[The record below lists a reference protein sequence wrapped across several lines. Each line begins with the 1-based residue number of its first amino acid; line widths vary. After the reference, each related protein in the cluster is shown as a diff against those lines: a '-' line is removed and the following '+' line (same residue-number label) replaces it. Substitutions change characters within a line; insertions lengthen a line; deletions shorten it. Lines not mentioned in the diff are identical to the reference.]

1 MSNLMLL
8 GSIIRMC
15 LFIQY
20 NKQVLGNCQLDHL
33 IPFQVH
39 ATPFLPF
46 SSMVCNLHSNIDGAV
61 LILRCKKNIMV
72 PDYYIVGNL
81 RNDYEETYSKLGHR
95 WKDYAERKYD
105 IIDKVQKDGL
115 LLVGINPSFDES
127 FGGPCGG
134 EVRDSENG
142 GYQHPYFS
150 KPKKLNEK
158 IGISCFSHVDMFSL
172 RSRPQYVVQDI
183 VNDSDSQDFVEE
195 QLRLFRMIVDGASPR
210 AIVVVNALASHLI
223 RTRRALDALDYD
235 GLLGVDMYKIGDK
248 RVPVFYSGMLSGAH
262 TIDNS
267 SFDRLI
273 WHIKYVLNMSL
284 PKKK

>member
-1 MSNLMLL
+1 MTM
-8 GSIIRMC
+8 G
-15 LFIQY
+15 LFLY
-20 NKQVLGNCQLDHL
+20 SDAKN
-33 IPFQVH
+33 
-39 ATPFLPF
+39 
-46 SSMVCNLHSNIDGAV
+46 
-61 LILRCKKNIMV
+61 NIMV

-81 RNDYEETYSKLGHR
+81 RKDYEESYSKLGHQ

-127 FGGPCGG
+127 FKGSCEG

-142 GYQHPYFS
+142 GYRHPYFT
-150 KPKKLNEK
+150 KPKKLNEE
-158 IGISCFSHVDMFSL
+158 IGISMFSHVDMFSL
-172 RSRPQYVVQDI
+172 RSRPQHVVQDI
-183 VNDSDSQDFVEE
+183 VNDPDSQGFVEE

-223 RTRRALDALDYD
+223 RTGRALGALDYD
-235 GLLGVDMYKIGDK
+235 DVLGVAMYKIGEK

-262 TIDNS
+262 TIDNG

-273 WHIKYVLNMSL
+273 WHIKYVLNMQSVFF
-284 PKKK
+284 